1 MKKEGE
7 KLPMITSK
15 EEYLAGFYAIFNEIE
30 KRKEHKQLAVYLN
43 DQLNHFE
50 RLLEKISEERFWQVF
65 PELLGIDARMSLV
78 AELIRLAD
86 FSEEEIIRIAESDY
100 ATYFKEL
107 CGYDLSM
114 ETKHSII
121 FNVS

>member
-1 MKKEGE
+1 M
-7 KLPMITSK
+7 LMITSK
-15 EEYLAGFYAIFNEIE
+15 EEYLAGFYTIFNEIE

-78 AELIRLAD
+78 AELIRLDD

>member
-1 MKKEGE
+1 MR
-7 KLPMITSK
+7 ISSK
-15 EEYLAGFYAIFNEIE
+15 EEYLAGFDSIFTELE
-30 KRKEHKQLAVYLN
+30 KRKEQKQLEAYLHQ
-43 DQLNHFE
+43 QLRRFKQ
-50 RLLEKISEERFWQVF
+50 LLEEISEEQFWQVF
-65 PELLGIDARMSLV
+65 PALLGIDAKLSLV
-78 AELIRLAD
+78 AELIPYEE
-86 FSEEEIIRIAESDY
+86 FSAEEIIRITESDY